1 MFAEGFAYG
10 QWVTIGVIA
19 LIAAIVWWVVNKYF
33 RGED

>member
-19 LIAAIVWWVVNKYF
+19 LIAVLVLWFVRKFI
-33 RGED
+33 RHDD